1 MKFPPLVVRWSGP
14 NEVALEGVLDLA
26 TTKMFF
32 EAIPL
37 PWSQGLVFDLSDLEF
52 CDSSGIAA
60 LLHVAKNV
68 KENVVLRNPRTQ
80 VRRVMELVGI
90 DRAPNLEIEPSQ

>member
-1 MKFPPLVVRWSGP
+1 MKFPPLQVRWVGP
-14 NEVALEGVLDLA
+14 NEIALGGVLDLA

-37 PWSQGLVFDLSDLEF
+37 PWSQGLVLDLSELEF

-68 KENVVLRNPRTQ
+68 KETVVLRNPRTQ
-80 VRRVMELVGI
+80 VRKVLDLVGI
-90 DRAPNLEIEPSQ
+90 DKAPNLAIDPPK

>member
-1 MKFPPLVVRWSGP
+1 MKFPPLKVRWVGP
-14 NEVALEGVLDLA
+14 TEIALEGVLDLA

-37 PWSQGLVFDLSDLEF
+37 PWSQGLVMDLSDLEF

-60 LLHVAKNV
+60 LLHVARNV
-68 KENVVLRNPRTQ
+68 NERVVLRNPRTQ
-80 VRRVMELVGI
+80 VRRVLDLVGI
-90 DRAPNLEIEPSQ
+90 EKAPNLEIDPPK